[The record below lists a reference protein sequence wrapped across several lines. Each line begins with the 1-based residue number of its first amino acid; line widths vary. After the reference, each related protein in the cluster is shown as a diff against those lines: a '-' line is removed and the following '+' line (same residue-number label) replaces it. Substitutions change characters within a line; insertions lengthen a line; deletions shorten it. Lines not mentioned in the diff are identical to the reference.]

1 MRHTTEDLQ
10 WSRFGTLEEGAAKA
24 RLAGLKPLEEGEVW
38 GSEAE
43 NWLRRRLLGKDF
55 VSLVAA
61 REEDLM
67 ILKLVDTSG
76 EPEDDLDVAEEM
88 VAEGFALWEKI

>member
-1 MRHTTEDLQ
+1 M
-10 WSRFGTLEEGAAKA
+10 
-24 RLAGLKPLEEGEVW
+24 AGLKPLEEGVW